1 MSTSARKPAK
11 RPRAATK
18 VGALYRGVRL
28 QATPGRGRFSIDQIK
43 RAVAA
48 AVEKNAEALARGA

>member
-1 MSTSARKPAK
+1 MSTSVPKPAK
-11 RPRAATK
+11 RRRPVAK

-28 QATPGRGRFSIDQIK
+28 QPMSGRARFSSDQIK

-48 AVEKNAEALARGA
+48 AVEKNPDALDRGA